1 MADTDPRF
9 SDEAGLAARL
19 RALPQH
25 EAAPGL
31 WNEIAL
37 SLPMLATSAN
47 PRRRWHPYAALA
59 LAASLLVAALLPW
72 SMHELSQPVTA
83 QQTAAATQ
91 ASADLGWLRSRSAQ
105 LETWLGKLPTAPVA
119 NGRDLMATVEV
130 EDLIA
135 LVDLQL
141 DATRNPGEALPLWRQ
156 RVALLE
162 ALSVLRSAPYG
173 VADALADRSASP
185 STVHRL

>member
-1 MADTDPRF
+1 MADTDPRTPN
-9 SDEAGLAARL
+9 DAELAARL

-25 EAAPGL
+25 EPVPCL

-37 SLPMLATSAN
+37 SLPMPATSSK
-47 PRRRWHPYAALA
+47 PHRRWHPYAALA
-59 LAASLLVAALLPW
+59 LTASLLVAALLPW
-72 SMHELSQPVTA
+72 SMHEASQPVTV
-83 QQTAAATQ
+83 QQPAAATQ
-91 ASADLGWLRSRSAQ
+91 DSADLGWLRSRSAQ
-105 LETWLGKLPTAPVA
+105 LEAWLGELPQAPVA

-173 VADALADRSASP
+173 VADALADRSTSP